1 MRITEGF
8 YSINTG
14 LNRMPSNVSTLTK
27 CELDEVVIEMVCSYM
42 LQQNRPYSAID
53 VWNNLRQEYPKAQV
67 IKCLD
72 VGVERGFLC
81 EKLISKQK
89 IYFADQSKTEKCNE
103 EELQAMNESI
113 VEKKNRLNEL
123 SNEIKVIKNELKE
136 YGNVMRIEEMIALQT
151 TLKTQIKEM
160 EKRISGMVTHAKDE
174 VVNEKRKSELV
185 AKQEYYTGQYK
196 ERKRI
201 ADRIV
206 DVICENVNISKK
218 KLMEDI
224 GFELD

>member
-1 MRITEGF
+1 
-8 YSINTG
+8 
-14 LNRMPSNVSTLTK
+14 MPSNVSTLTK
-27 CELDEVVIEMVCSYM
+27 CELDEVVIEMVCRYM

-53 VWNNLRQEYPKAQV
+53 VWNNLRQEYPKAV

-113 VEKKNRLNEL
+113 IEKKNRLNEL

-136 YGNVMRIEEMIALQT
+136 YGSAMRIEEMIALQT

-174 VVNEKRKSELV
+174 VVNEKRKSELA